1 MVKKENMGT
10 TALMRIYEVMD
21 VKKRIG
27 GKNNKQ
33 VLEYYS
39 TIKMA
44 KTSEPVTS
52 SFLEVASMLSSSC
65 LNIPEVVS
73 ILMSLD
79 EGAINP
85 LDSPA
90 KLREVCI
97 LCDKKPQLQIWAFAM
112 LADQWLRTDGKEKIA
127 VRDLK
132 DGGEN
137 YSLVKLALFKRQLR
151 DHLWQEM
158 DSQFNLW
165 ESDVRAMIR
174 KVTDSLESCRNVL
187 GYFSDKGTSKA
198 FAPRAAWPASAD
210 AFLTIF
216 ETLVYDYVHDE
227 TVKQLLKNHRSI
239 DDVLEHKELRSGTG
253 GVEGCSCTTLK
264 NIHFC
269 TPLCHDAFAANQSA
283 T

>member
-1 MVKKENMGT
+1 
-10 TALMRIYEVMD
+10 MRIYEVMD

-85 LDSPA
+85 LDLPA

-158 DSQFNLW
+158 DSQFNL
-165 ESDVRAMIR
+165 
-174 KVTDSLESCRNVL
+174 
-187 GYFSDKGTSKA
+187 
-198 FAPRAAWPASAD
+198 
-210 AFLTIF
+210 
-216 ETLVYDYVHDE
+216 
-227 TVKQLLKNHRSI
+227 
-239 DDVLEHKELRSGTG
+239 
-253 GVEGCSCTTLK
+253 
-264 NIHFC
+264 
-269 TPLCHDAFAANQSA
+269 
-283 T
+283 